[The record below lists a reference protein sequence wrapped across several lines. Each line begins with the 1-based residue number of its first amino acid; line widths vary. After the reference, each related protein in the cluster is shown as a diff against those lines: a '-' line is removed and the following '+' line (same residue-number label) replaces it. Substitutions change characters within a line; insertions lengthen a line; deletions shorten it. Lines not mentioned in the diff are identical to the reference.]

1 MTHMRNLVTAAAR
14 RTTTRSSEEKP
25 QCFVQHLRAGMLELT
40 TERRTDTEDYV
51 CAPSDLPR
59 QVRPLH
65 HAQTG
70 CRFDF
75 TFGLKPAEKTR
86 NSTKKLVAP

>member
-1 MTHMRNLVTAAAR
+1 
-14 RTTTRSSEEKP
+14 
-25 QCFVQHLRAGMLELT
+25 MLELT

-75 TFGLKPAEKTR
+75 TFGLKPAEKAR
-86 NSTKKLVAP
+86 NSTKKTRGALNSKYLQSSGNIC